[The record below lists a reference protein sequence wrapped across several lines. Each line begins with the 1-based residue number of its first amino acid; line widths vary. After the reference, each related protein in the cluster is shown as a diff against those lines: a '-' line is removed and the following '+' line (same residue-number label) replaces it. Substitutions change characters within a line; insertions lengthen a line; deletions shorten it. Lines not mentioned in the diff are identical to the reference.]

1 MECIFRFRRFI
12 CFGMQYKKSKEERQ
26 RGKNSMNDAQL
37 RRRELLRQTK
47 QLYGERETVP
57 PIHPRYGNLCKE
69 QDEGGEEAGGSF
81 YMRLVICILCF
92 IFFVYMDQ
100 NHAEVANVNSTK
112 IINEIER
119 DVELE
124 AVKEVW
130 ENFE

>member
-1 MECIFRFRRFI
+1 
-12 CFGMQYKKSKEERQ
+12 
-26 RGKNSMNDAQL
+26 
-37 RRRELLRQTK
+37 
-47 QLYGERETVP
+47 
-57 PIHPRYGNLCKE
+57 
-69 QDEGGEEAGGSF
+69 
-81 YMRLVICILCF
+81 MRLVICILCF

>member
-1 MECIFRFRRFI
+1 MECNTKN
-12 CFGMQYKKSKEERQ
+12 QKERDREEE
-26 RGKNSMNDAQL
+26 NSMNDDQL

-47 QLYGERETVP
+47 QLYGERGTVP

-119 DVELE
+119 DMEL
-124 AVKEVW
+124 W
-130 ENFE
+130 

>member
-1 MECIFRFRRFI
+1 
-12 CFGMQYKKSKEERQ
+12 MQYKKSKEERQ

-81 YMRLVICILCF
+81 YMRLVICIPVSYTHLGFIGYTVSVTSITTCF
-92 IFFVYMDQ
+92 FTLAGAHILFG
-100 NHAEVANVNSTK
+100 
-112 IINEIER
+112 INDR
-119 DVELE
+119 SVPSSLYS
-124 AVKEVW
+124 AS
-130 ENFE
+130 

>member
-1 MECIFRFRRFI
+1 
-12 CFGMQYKKSKEERQ
+12 
-26 RGKNSMNDAQL
+26 MNDAQL

-81 YMRLVICILCF
+81 YMR
-92 IFFVYMDQ
+92 
-100 NHAEVANVNSTK
+100 HVNSTK

>member
-1 MECIFRFRRFI
+1 
-12 CFGMQYKKSKEERQ
+12 
-26 RGKNSMNDAQL
+26 MNDAQL

-81 YMRLVICILCF
+81 YMRLVIL
-92 IFFVYMDQ
+92 FVYMDQ

>member
-1 MECIFRFRRFI
+1 MRLVALTDRFFLT
-12 CFGMQYKKSKEERQ
+12 SKHLSSIRLI
-26 RGKNSMNDAQL
+26 S
-37 RRRELLRQTK
+37 
-47 QLYGERETVP
+47 GERETVP

-124 AVKEVW
+124 AVKEVRYRYDGSVHRRG
-130 ENFE
+130 

>member
-1 MECIFRFRRFI
+1 MSYAFLYGEKPCVSRNFNNRFQFWNVFFRFRRFI

-81 YMRLVICILCF
+81 YMRLVIVFSVSSSLYIW
-92 IFFVYMDQ
+92 I
-100 NHAEVANVNSTK
+100 K
-112 IINEIER
+112 IMR
-119 DVELE
+119 
-124 AVKEVW
+124 K
-130 ENFE
+130 

>member
-1 MECIFRFRRFI
+1 
-12 CFGMQYKKSKEERQ
+12 
-26 RGKNSMNDAQL
+26 MNDAQL
-37 RRRELLRQTK
+37 RRELLRQTK

-130 ENFE
+130 ENLE

>member
-1 MECIFRFRRFI
+1 
-12 CFGMQYKKSKEERQ
+12 
-26 RGKNSMNDAQL
+26 MNDARL

>member
-1 MECIFRFRRFI
+1 MSYAF
-12 CFGMQYKKSKEERQ
+12 
-26 RGKNSMNDAQL
+26 
-37 RRRELLRQTK
+37 
-47 QLYGERETVP
+47 LYGEKPCVSRNFNNRFQFWNVSLGFGGLSALECNTKNQKKRDRRETVP